1 MKFRHII
8 IKNIYGGFMEF
19 LYIVILSV
27 VSLAVL
33 FIITKVIGFRQ
44 ISEMSFF
51 DYVIGITIG
60 SIAAEMSTNIDLEW
74 WKGITAMA
82 VYGIIGVILSLL
94 SQKSLAARKI
104 ISGTPIILIE
114 KGKISKKN
122 MKKARIELDDLLS
135 SARGNGYFNLSD
147 IDYAIME
154 TTGKISFQPVG
165 QKRNLNPKDFNF
177 APQNEGIYINII
189 MDGNI
194 IEDNLSVAGITK
206 KELGNML
213 KARGERVED
222 IILGTIDSNKQ
233 LSIFHK
239 NS

>member
-1 MKFRHII
+1 
-8 IKNIYGGFMEF
+8 MEF
-19 LYIVILSV
+19 LYIIILSV
-27 VSLAVL
+27 VSLVVL

-60 SIAAEMSTNIDLEW
+60 SIAAEMSTNLDLEW

-94 SQKSLAARKI
+94 SQKSIAARKI
-104 ISGTPIILIE
+104 ISGKPIILIE

-177 APQNEGIYINII
+177 APQNEGLYINII

-213 KARGERVED
+213 KARGEKIED

-233 LSIFHK
+233 LSIFKK

>member
-1 MKFRHII
+1 
-8 IKNIYGGFMEF
+8 MEF
-19 LYIVILSV
+19 LYIIILSV
-27 VSLAVL
+27 VSLVVL

-60 SIAAEMSTNIDLEW
+60 SIAAEMSTNLDLEW
-74 WKGITAMA
+74 WKGVTAMA
-82 VYGIIGVILSLL
+82 VYGIIGVILSIL
-94 SQKSLAARKI
+94 SQKSIIARKI
-104 ISGTPIILIE
+104 ISGKPIILIE
-114 KGKISKKN
+114 NGKIRKN
-122 MKKARIELDDLLS
+122 SLKKARISLDDLLS
-135 SARGNGYFNLSD
+135 SARGNGYFDISD

-213 KARGERVED
+213 KARGEKVED

-233 LSIFHK
+233 LSIFKK